1 MYIPIAL
8 TTRGTPKTVSDEL
21 EEVKAQIRL
30 YRLRGQYIEGHEYI
44 CSLAR
49 DLRKRQTIAIE
60 TAQLYLVQGDYIRA
74 AEECALAHKSIFS
87 DEVERNEFSSEVFN
101 VDSVCLELVS
111 AYIDISR
118 RCKLKS
124 ALHLS
129 QRVYDV
135 WLGPSIDSN
144 IDLTNSL
151 SSEEQAVKVSE
162 IEAQRLALEKV
173 MVDLE
178 GADDVFISKSRVY
191 ESD

>member
-1 MYIPIAL
+1 MVA
-8 TTRGTPKTVSDEL
+8 SDEL
-21 EEVKAQIRL
+21 EEAKERIRL
-30 YRLRGQYIEGHEYI
+30 YRLRGQFIDGHEYI
-44 CSLAR
+44 CSLTQ

-101 VDSVCLELVS
+101 VDSVCLEFLS

-124 ALHLS
+124 ALLLS

-135 WLGPSIDSN
+135 WLSPLMDSN
-144 IDLTNSL
+144 IVVTNSL
-151 SSEEQAVKVSE
+151 ASEEQAIKVDE
-162 IEAQRLALEKV
+162 IEAQRLALEKGAIG
-173 MVDLE
+173 LE
-178 GADDVFISKSRVY
+178 GAGDVFISESRVFK
-191 ESD
+191 SD

>member
-1 MYIPIAL
+1 MPMAL
-8 TTRGTPKTVSDEL
+8 AARGKPKNVLDEL
-21 EEVKAQIRL
+21 EEVKAHIRL
-30 YRLRGQYIEGHEYI
+30 YRLRGQYIEGHEYV

-49 DLRKRQTIAIE
+49 DLRKRQKIAIE

-124 ALHLS
+124 ALYLS

-135 WLGPSIDSN
+135 WLSPSMDSN
-144 IDLTNSL
+144 IDVTNSL
-151 SSEEQAVKVSE
+151 SSEEQTVKVGE
-162 IEAQRLALEKV
+162 VVAQRLALEKGAV
-173 MVDLE
+173 GLG
-178 GADDVFISKSRVY
+178 GADDVFISESRVY
-191 ESD
+191 KSD

>member
-1 MYIPIAL
+1 MPMAL
-8 TTRGTPKTVSDEL
+8 AARGMPKDVSDEL
-21 EEVKAQIRL
+21 EEVKAHIRL
-30 YRLRGQYIEGHEYI
+30 YRLRGQFIEGHEYI

-49 DLRKRQTIAIE
+49 DLRKWQKIAIE

-74 AEECALAHKSIFS
+74 AEECALAYKSIFS

-124 ALHLS
+124 ALYLS

-135 WLGPSIDSN
+135 WLSPSMDSN
-144 IDLTNSL
+144 IHVTNSL
-151 SSEEQAVKVSE
+151 SSEEQTVKVGE
-162 IEAQRLALEKV
+162 IVTQRLALEKGSV
-173 MVDLE
+173 GLE
-178 GADDVFISKSRVY
+178 GADDVFISESRVY
-191 ESD
+191 KSD